1 MWATSCLD
9 LIRMWNRRQICGMGT
24 AALLSGCGKKKGTG
38 LNAFAF
44 VANSEGKALAAVDL
58 SAFAVA
64 RHIPLGTSSSDEQP
78 TAVIAPPQNPSVFAL
93 SPATASFH
101 SVSVEHLKYQRA
113 LRLGQT
119 ALKML
124 PSVDGSAIFVLLR
137 SPRKLLR
144 IALDRFA
151 VDWEMYLQA
160 DPVDF
165 DLAPYHD
172 GDLAAVS
179 FTDGTVALVSVN
191 RKHIN
196 RRLDLRSELGAIR
209 FQSDGNA
216 LLVADKGRKSLH
228 VFDSGTAKRVAE
240 LALAI
245 RPDHLCFSSDGG
257 QLFVTG
263 EGADVVC
270 VVYHYHTPYVA
281 ETVLAGRGP
290 AAMAASQSPGYLFVA
305 NPSAGDV
312 SIFNVRDRKMMAV
325 VGVGAEPGYIT
336 VTPDSQYAL
345 VLNRKSGDM
354 AVLRIGG
361 IQRNK
366 QKSAGLFTMI
376 PVGSAPVSAA
386 VRLV

>member
-1 MWATSCLD
+1 M
-9 LIRMWNRRQICGMGT
+9 R
-24 AALLSGCGKKKGTG
+24 AAAAGGGASLVGCAKKKSTG

-58 SAFAVA
+58 SAFVVA
-64 RHIPLGTSSSDEQP
+64 RHIPLGSSSADEQP
-78 TAVIAPPQNPSVFAL
+78 TAVLAPASHPSVFAL
-93 SPATASFH
+93 TPQTGSLH
-101 SVSVEHLKYQRA
+101 SVSVEQLKYQRA

-124 PSVDGSAIFVLLR
+124 PSFDGSSIFVLLR
-137 SPRKLLR
+137 SPRKLVR
-144 IALDRFA
+144 VALDRFA
-151 VDWEMYLQA
+151 VDWEMPLPG

-165 DLAPYHD
+165 DLADYHD
-172 GDLAAVS
+172 GDLVVVS
-179 FTDGTVALVSVN
+179 FLDGSAAMLSVGG
-191 RKHIN
+191 KKVL
-196 RRLDLRSELGAIR
+196 RRLNLDSELGAIR
-209 FQSDGNA
+209 FQSDGKA
-216 LLVADKGRKSLH
+216 LLVADKGKRALQVYES
-228 VFDSGTAKRVAE
+228 VGARRVAE
-240 LALAI
+240 LPLAV
-245 RPDHLCFSSDGG
+245 RPDHLCFSADGG

-263 EGADVVC
+263 EGADAVC

-281 ETVLAGRGP
+281 ETVLAGHGP
-290 AAMAASQSPGYLFVA
+290 AAMATSRTPGYLFVA

-354 AVLRIGG
+354 AVLRVGG
-361 IQRNK
+361 IQRNR

-386 VRLV
+386 VRMV